1 MGVAPAP
8 EAGRLSSNPPGRHAG
23 NLDNRELVVGST
35 LYIPVFARGAL
46 FEVGDGHAAQGDGEV
61 DLTAIETSMTGTF
74 RFEVI
79 KGRPLSWPRAETAT
93 HWIAIGLHESLD
105 EAMKI
110 AIRETVDFLA
120 DEKHLARADA
130 YALASIAVDFEVT
143 QVVDG
148 VKGIHAMIPKAIFT
162 G

>member
-1 MGVAPAP
+1 MFYVFWCRN
-8 EAGRLSSNPPGRHAG
+8 RLS
-23 NLDNRELVVGST
+23 
-35 LYIPVFARGAL
+35 
-46 FEVGDGHAAQGDGEV
+46 
-61 DLTAIETSMTGTF
+61 
-74 RFEVI
+74 
-79 KGRPLSWPRAETAT
+79 PRAETPT
-93 HWIAIGLHESLD
+93 HWITIGLHEILD

-110 AIRETVDFLA
+110 AIRETIDFLVG
-120 DEKHLARADA
+120 EKGLTREDA